1 MIWIKTAQGE
11 CLRIAREIYVARQK
25 NGTLVRIPRRYGA
38 QGVSDGE
45 QTWSLGG
52 LQGYPAAR
60 LITRAEYE
68 EYNQSKGAEQ
78 S

>member
-1 MIWIKTAQGE
+1 MIWIKTDQGE
-11 CLRIAREIYVARQK
+11 CRRIEREIWVVRLR
-25 NGTLVRIPRRYGA
+25 NGTLVQSRRQFGA

-52 LQGYPAAR
+52 LQGYPTAR
-60 LITRAEYE
+60 IITRAEYE
-68 EYNQSKGAEQ
+68 EYKQSKGAEL